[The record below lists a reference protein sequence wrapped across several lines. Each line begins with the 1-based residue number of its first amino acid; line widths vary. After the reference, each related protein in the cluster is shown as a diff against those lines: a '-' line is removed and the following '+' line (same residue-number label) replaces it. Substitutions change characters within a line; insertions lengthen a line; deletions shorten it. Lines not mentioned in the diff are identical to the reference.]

1 MQIIKLSISHDI
13 TLEAS
18 ALNATEL
25 AQLMV
30 LVSKCRIYRTTCDKV
45 QDKWVDAPFFKDIEL
60 TMSRADVAT
69 IHADYDSARTYLK
82 AIADPVDEAAIA

>member
-1 MQIIKLSISHDI
+1 MHIIKLSISHDI

-45 QDKWVDAPFFKDIEL
+45 GDKWIDAPFFKDVEL
-60 TMSRADVAT
+60 TMSRAEIEHVYNNYEA
-69 IHADYDSARTYLK
+69 ARAHLK
-82 AIADPVDEAAIA
+82 SIADPIDEAAIT